1 MHILKDSITQIL
13 QVNFASHSIIH
24 DRKSLTLTL
33 DEKQDEEEFMRKLAL
48 LRGHAEV
55 FLKML
60 NDMRRRLK
68 EIPQS
73 TLQAQQYRY
82 DTDFAN
88 KLHDLCSA
96 LLEM

>member
-13 QVNFASHSIIH
+13 QVNTDSNKHQNRII
-24 DRKSLTLTL
+24 DPTKI
-33 DEKQDEEEFMRKLAL
+33 DDKQDEEEFMTKLAL

-68 EIPQS
+68 EISQN

-82 DTDFAN
+82 
-88 KLHDLCSA
+88 
-96 LLEM
+96 